1 MPGLIPRP
9 MVFNTLNNVQ
19 LFTMVVENNN
29 PHHTLV
35 AFTYFV
41 LHGFLQLKHPQNPTP
56 FEIHPKTTFVSIV
69 TFLAYCL
76 LFWVRLKFAIHVNTL
91 MEIFGSL
98 SLISLL
104 LMLLPSTWGLYGFII
119 IYTLWFIFHVL
130 AMIRSLFI
138 RTSSKMRRRSQ
149 PLLPNTWIDLN

>member
-98 SLISLL
+98 SLISLV
-104 LMLLPSTWGLYGFII
+104 LMLLPDHTWGEYLKYITYTTWFFIHIIAFII
-119 IYTLWFIFHVL
+119 KTQHGELV
-130 AMIRSLFI
+130 
-138 RTSSKMRRRSQ
+138 RRRVVP
-149 PLLPNTWIDLN
+149 PLFPY